1 MDTRNVVSR
10 IANHHQVVN
19 DLVRSHTK
27 LFNCLLVTVRDSVFG
42 EDADILLHHLVQVL
56 VVGSD
61 VDRHFRAVLV
71 CQGSHNVVAFDTCLL
86 HDCEA

>member
-1 MDTRNVVSR
+1 MLDQHLGSSLRATLVDTRNVVSR
-10 IANHHQVVN
+10 IADHHQVVN

-27 LFNCLLVTVRDSVFG
+27 LFNRLLVTVRDSVFG
-42 EDADILLHHLVQVL
+42 EDADILLYHLVQDL

-71 CQGSHNVVAFDTCLL
+71 S
-86 HDCEA
+86 